1 MQVLI
6 SYFPMSDNIYEA
18 LKNQTWHIADIYE
31 MLILSFLFEI
41 ILC

>member
-1 MQVLI
+1 MRVLI
-6 SYFPMSDNIYEA
+6 SYFSMSDNICKA

-31 MLILSFLFEI
+31 MLFLSFLFEI

>member
-6 SYFPMSDNIYEA
+6 SYFSMSDNICKA

-31 MLILSFLFEI
+31 MFLSFFFEI